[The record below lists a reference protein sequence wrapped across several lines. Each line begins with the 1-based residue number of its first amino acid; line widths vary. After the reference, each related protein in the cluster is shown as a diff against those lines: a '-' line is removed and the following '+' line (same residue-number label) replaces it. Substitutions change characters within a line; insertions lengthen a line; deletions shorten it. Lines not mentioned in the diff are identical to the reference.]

1 MNFLHRIWSD
11 ERGEDMTEYALI
23 VGLIAIAA
31 IGAMVTLGGGFD
43 TWYTN
48 LATFIGGLSPAT

>member
-11 ERGEDMTEYALI
+11 EKGEDMTEYALI
-23 VGLIAIAA
+23 VGLVAIAA
-31 IGAMVTLGGGFD
+31 IAAMVTLGGGFS

-48 LATFIGGLSPAT
+48 LASYIGTLSPAS